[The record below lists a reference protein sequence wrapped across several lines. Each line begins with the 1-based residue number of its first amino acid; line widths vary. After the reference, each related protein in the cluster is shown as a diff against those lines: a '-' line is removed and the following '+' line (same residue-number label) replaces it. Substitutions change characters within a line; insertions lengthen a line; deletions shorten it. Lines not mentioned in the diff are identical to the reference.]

1 MKLLRQ
7 MGSLRGESKRGEG
20 EPELWGQLTLGS
32 QVGKE
37 RLVGASAGATAARGT
52 AGAMGIHIKWNI
64 QFSRSVVSDSL

>member
-1 MKLLRQ
+1 

-52 AGAMGIHIKWNI
+52 AGAMRGAGCRGLRETERDLW
-64 QFSRSVVSDSL
+64 VVH